1 MFKKTKQMIRL
12 VKLISTNS
20 AADDD
25 DNISQLFA
33 RGFDDFVV
41 SWPPVTNTT
50 SIDDDK

>member
-12 VKLISTNS
+12 VKLIYTNS
-20 AADDD
+20 GDDD

-33 RGFDDFVV
+33 RCFDDFVV
-41 SWPPVTNTT
+41 SWPTVTNTT